1 MQDTLHRDSLIDT
14 DTPLIFR
21 VTATGQALDMPG
33 WLRFTGQTTD
43 AAAGTGYLLALHP
56 DDRAMLAQQWK
67 HGDPFDLEVRVRRR
81 DGDDHLLRLRGV
93 PIREVAGNVQE
104 WVCVATDES
113 ERLRWEQV
121 ARESETRF
129 RILADTAPVLMW
141 MSEPD
146 TLCSFFNEVWLRFTG
161 RTLEQE
167 MGNGWA
173 EGVHPD
179 DFDRCLEIYLT
190 AFQARQPFEME
201 YRLRHHDGQYRW
213 IVDRGAPRYSPEGV
227 FAGYIGSCIDITG
240 RKAQAEQTREVLEA
254 LLQMARLLVAQ
265 PDDTTVSAQVE
276 QQLVAMA

>member
-1 MQDTLHRDSLIDT
+1 
-14 DTPLIFR
+14 
-21 VTATGQALDMPG
+21 
-33 WLRFTGQTTD
+33 
-43 AAAGTGYLLALHP
+43 
-56 DDRAMLAQQWK
+56 
-67 HGDPFDLEVRVRRR
+67 
-81 DGDDHLLRLRGV
+81 
-93 PIREVAGNVQE
+93 
-104 WVCVATDES
+104 
-113 ERLRWEQV
+113 
-121 ARESETRF
+121 
-129 RILADTAPVLMW
+129 MW

-213 IVDRGAPRYSPEGV
+213 IVDRGAPRYSPDGI

-276 QQLVAMA
+276 QQLVAMAQRILGATRIALMTLDPV